1 MNQQQFADYLFKGL
15 GRPYLYLQQHPT
27 TAFHDALLHAC
38 LYNPRYDP
46 QCEGSRTEY
55 LHGLIELSPD
65 ASSYTQLILDALAD
79 PDDEMALEQLFD
91 FALIFA
97 QRDDASAR
105 RVLYEQS
112 ADFASVGDTVGAR
125 QLIQLDGIEG
135 FLFVAQRLG
144 EAIDSETD
152 FWDYDYVFEYLEAH
166 TEADQL
172 HEVLAHARSVQPFV
186 DRYLTPVEQFRAG
199 RKQAADQRQAQDL
212 PSFAALSAAIRENP
226 RAVGFVPLRNWGRGA
241 SSDEIERAARTL
253 LTVADPK
260 QLVAYLTI
268 FGDRAFPLDMRRL
281 FRLAWHEDDLVSL
294 RTLQI
299 LTSVQHPDVRALAFE
314 LLEDDPTNGNALALL
329 THNYQPGDEQF
340 MATLVAQAADHH
352 AVHSLTSGIN
362 DVFEQNPMPGATDL
376 LLTLYERSPCSI
388 CRGTSIDLLIE
399 CDALPAWIVAEAR
412 YDANEAIRDAVLGN
426 KS

>member
-15 GRPYLYLQQHPT
+15 GRPYLYLQQHPM

-65 ASSYTQLILDALAD
+65 ASSYTQPILDALAD

-97 QRDDASAR
+97 QRGDASAR
-105 RVLYEQS
+105 RVLYEQCAELAS
-112 ADFASVGDTVGAR
+112 AGEIDGAR
-125 QLIQLDGIEG
+125 QLIELDGIEG

-144 EAIDSETD
+144 EAINSETD
-152 FWDYDYVFEYLEAH
+152 FWDYDYIFRCLETH
-166 TEADQL
+166 SEADQL
-172 HEVLAHARSVQPFV
+172 REALTHARSVQPFV
-186 DRYLTPVEQFRAG
+186 DRYLTAVEQFHAG
-199 RKQAADQRQAQDL
+199 HKQAVDQRQAQDL
-212 PSFAALSAAIRENP
+212 PAFADIDVAIRRNP
-226 RAVGFVPLRNWGRGA
+226 RTVGFVPLRKWGRDA
-241 SSDEIERAARTL
+241 SSEEIERAARTL

-268 FGDRAFPLDMRRL
+268 FGDRAFPLDVRRL

-299 LTSVQHPDVRALAFE
+299 LASVRHPDVRALAFE

-362 DVFEQNPMPGATDL
+362 DVFEQNPTPDAADL

-388 CRGTSIDLLIE
+388 CRCTSIDLLIE
-399 CDALPAWIVAEAR
+399 RDALPPWIVAEAR
-412 YDANEAIRDAVLGN
+412 YDANEAIRNAVLGN
-426 KS
+426 ES